1 MAELLAK
8 AKGAERRTSIDRQ
21 VACQQALLSFDQGTV
36 CCRAVDVELPL
47 A

>member
-8 AKGAERRTSIDRQ
+8 AKGAERRTSTDHQ

-36 CCRAVDVELPL
+36 CRGAVDVELPL